1 VKEIVM
7 ARSHHRKKHKE
18 HLRHYQHTQESV
30 VQKQKGKAA
39 NVFAVVGA
47 VAGLAIGYF
56 ASDRSVAWSIVGML
70 AGAAAGYFLGR
81 NIDRQGNK
89 RV

>member
-1 VKEIVM
+1 M

-18 HLRHYQHTQESV
+18 HLRQYQHAHESV

-39 NVFAVVGA
+39 NVFTIVGA

-56 ASDRSVAWSIVGML
+56 ASDRSAVWSIIAAL
-70 AGAAAGYFLGR
+70 AGAAAGYFFGR
-81 NIDRQGNK
+81 GIDRQGNK
-89 RV
+89 PE